1 MQCHFMAKL
10 FAKVVAVL
18 AHNHLKY
25 KGSVLVFTYWHAFFV
40 DCLQRLPAGIDDTP
54 CVNTAYL
61 LR

>member
-10 FAKVVAVL
+10 FAKVVVVL

-40 DCLQRLPAGIDDTP
+40 VDLQRLPAGIDETP
-54 CVNTAYL
+54 CVNTAQL

>member
-10 FAKVVAVL
+10 LAKVVVVL

-40 DCLQRLPAGIDDTP
+40 DRLQRLRAGIDDTP
-54 CVNTAYL
+54 CVNTAQL